1 MRRHLS
7 ELLADGPTQGIQS
20 GERLKKCAYRRH
32 YLYAVGSS
40 GVTKTSS
47 ADGVKVCQLRE
58 LGLFLSQH
66 LTNHFALPIRDAI
79 SEKLLVQ
86 QNTFLVDKHIE
97 GNHNIPTASVLND
110 LYPQKLGIARSYQRA
125 DAKEIILAQEKPF

>member
-1 MRRHLS
+1 VV
-7 ELLADGPTQGIQS
+7 P
-20 GERLKKCAYRRH
+20 
-32 YLYAVGSS
+32 V
-40 GVTKTSS
+40 
-47 ADGVKVCQLRE
+47 LRARE
-58 LGLFLSQH
+58 KIEKLGLFLSQH

-86 QNTFLVDKHIE
+86 RNTFLVDKHIE

-110 LYPQKLGIARSYQRA
+110 LYPQKFGIARSYQRA